1 MEHPEWA
8 LKFKTKNTELRLIR
22 GRYYLYNITST
33 WDPEKKRTKKVTLG
47 SVGTITEEH
56 GLIPTGMSRK
66 GRHPKGGSP
75 FKNAQ
80 EETVFFDSC
89 FKFITG

>member
-22 GRYYLYNITST
+22 GRYYLYNITSK

-47 SVGTITEEH
+47 SVGTILRAVT
-56 GLIPTGMSRK
+56 IPSFRK
-66 GRHPKGGSP
+66 PKIL
-75 FKNAQ
+75 KICLTN
-80 EETVFFDSC
+80 
-89 FKFITG
+89 